1 MDTHL
6 ELTRYEQL
14 KTDIRYCKSLN
25 ALDVIVN
32 KIIAPT
38 GFGSNSLA
46 DTGEPVSLDYQ
57 EMSECLQE
65 TDRQYFQYEI
75 DLLLLAQQQLDL
87 IQNNAVPEPPPVI
100 NPWEMFM

>member
-6 ELTRYEQL
+6 ELTRYDKL
-14 KTDIRYCKSLN
+14 KTEICYCKSLN
-25 ALDVIVN
+25 ALDAIVN

-46 DTGEPVSLDYQ
+46 DTDEPVSLDYQ
-57 EMSECLQE
+57 EMSQCLQE

-87 IQNNAVPEPPPVI
+87 IHANAVPEPPPVI